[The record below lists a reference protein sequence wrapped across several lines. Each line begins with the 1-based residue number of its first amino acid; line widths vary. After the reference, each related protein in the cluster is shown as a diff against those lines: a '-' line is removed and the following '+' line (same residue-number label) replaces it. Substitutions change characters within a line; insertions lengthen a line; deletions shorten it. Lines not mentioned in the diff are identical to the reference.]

1 MIPFLKRRT
10 PEEKLKAKKAIA
22 EAGASI
28 KKIEARNEEVAKV
41 SHKMRLIRE
50 ENHFAERL
58 ERLLKGGAT

>member
-10 PEEKLKAKKAIA
+10 PEKKLEAKKAIA

-28 KKIEARNEEVAKV
+28 KKIEARNEEVAEV
-41 SHKMRLIRE
+41 SRKMRLMRE

-58 ERLLKGGAT
+58 ERLMKGG